1 MQYTVRFGVPV
12 KALKHLGN
20 NPKHP
25 GLNSH
30 EIEELSSFV
39 GVKIFE
45 SYIENDCPRAR
56 RIFWAYGPERT
67 EITVLGSDNH
77 LNKKKGYL
85 KVHLSKFP

>member
-1 MQYTVRFGVPV
+1 MEYFKKLV
-12 KALKHLGN
+12 KALKHLGV

-30 EIEELSSFV
+30 EIVELSSSA
-39 GVKIFE
+39 GVKVFE

-56 RIFWAYGPERT
+56 RIFWAYGPDRT

-77 LNKKKGYL
+77 LNKTKGHL
-85 KVHLSKFP
+85 KVRLSKFPR